1 LKKVLL
7 NKIQNIAPD
16 RVLINEPM
24 SKHTTFG
31 IGGPAACFIYPE
43 REHLKQLLKIAHDH
57 SIPIFFMGS
66 GSNLLVSDKGFD
78 GIVVSFAKSLKKLVF
93 RKANCFSC
101 ESGVMLGHL
110 VKEVSK
116 RGIGGM
122 EGLIGVPGTVGGALV
137 MNAGAFGKEIS
148 NLFESATV
156 LTMQGEEK
164 VYNKNDINFSYR
176 YSTFPTEEIL
186 IESEFKGKTGKA
198 EDITQEKSEASAKR
212 KSSQPLN
219 FRSAG
224 SIFKNPSDVMAA
236 GYLIDKT
243 NLKGTK
249 SGEAEISEKHAN
261 FIINRGGAKASDVV
275 KLIKK
280 AKTKV
285 KDQFNIELQL
295 EIKLLGF
302 DEKTMDALTGKT
314 IV

>member
-1 LKKVLL
+1 MKKVLL
-7 NKIQNIAPD
+7 NKIQSIAPD

-31 IGGPAACFIYPE
+31 IGGPAACFIYAE
-43 REHLKQLLKIAHDH
+43 REHLKHLLKIAHDH
-57 SIPIFFMGS
+57 TIPIFFMGS

-110 VKEVSK
+110 VKEVGK
-116 RGIGGM
+116 RGIRGM

-148 NLFESATV
+148 NLFQSATV
-156 LTMQGEEK
+156 LTMQGDEK
-164 VYNKNDINFSYR
+164 IYLKNDINFSYR
-176 YSTFPTEEIL
+176 YSTFPKNEIL
-186 IESEFKGKTGKA
+186 IEAEFKGEKGNHS
-198 EDITQEKSEASAKR
+198 EITVEKSEVSEKR
-212 KSSQPLN
+212 KSSQPLK

-243 NLKGTK
+243 SLKGTK
-249 SGEAEISEKHAN
+249 SGDAEISEKHAN
-261 FIINRGGAKASDVV
+261 FIINRGTAKASDVV

-280 AKTKV
+280 AKSQV
-285 KDQFNIELQL
+285 KKQFNIELQL

-302 DEKTMDALTGKT
+302 DEKTTNELISTN

>member
-1 LKKVLL
+1 MKKVLL
-7 NKIQNIAPD
+7 NKIQNIAPE
-16 RVLINEPM
+16 RVLLNEPM

-31 IGGPAACFIYPE
+31 IGGPASCFIYPE
-43 REHLKQLLKIAHDH
+43 REHLKQLLKIANDH
-57 SIPIFFMGS
+57 SIPIFFMGG

-116 RGIGGM
+116 RDIGGM

-156 LTMQGEEK
+156 LTLQGDEK
-164 VYNKNDINFSYR
+164 VYGKNDINFSYR
-176 YSTFPTEEIL
+176 YSTFPKDEIL
-186 IESEFKGKTGKA
+186 IEADFKGFPGNS
-198 EDITQEKSEASAKR
+198 EDIKLEKSDASQKR

-224 SIFKNPSDVMAA
+224 SIFKNPSDLMAA

-243 NLKGTK
+243 NLKGKK

-275 KLIKK
+275 KLIKL
-280 AKTKV
+280 AKSKV
-285 KDQFNIELQL
+285 MDQFNIELQL

-302 DEKTMDALTGKT
+302 DDKTMDELTGSS
-314 IV
+314 VV

>member
-1 LKKVLL
+1 MKKSIL
-7 NKIQNIAPD
+7 NKIKSLIPD
-16 RVLINEPM
+16 RVFMDEPM

-31 IGGPAACFIYPE
+31 IGGPASCFIYPE
-43 REHLKQLLKIAHDH
+43 REHLKELLKIANDD

-66 GSNLLVSDKGFD
+66 GSNLLVSDNGFD
-78 GIVVSFAKSLKKLVF
+78 GIVISFRKSLKKLVF
-93 RKANCFSC
+93 RKGNCFSC

-116 RGIGGM
+116 REIGGM

-148 NLFESATV
+148 NLYESATV
-156 LTMQGEEK
+156 LTMKGNEK
-164 VYNKNDINFSYR
+164 VYGKNDINFSYR
-176 YSTFPTEEIL
+176 YSTFPKNEIL
-186 IESEFKGKTGKA
+186 IEADFKGLPGKF
-198 EDITQEKSEASAKR
+198 EDIKMEKTDASMKR

-224 SIFKNPSDVMAA
+224 SIFKNPSDAMAA

-243 NLKGTK
+243 DLKGEK

-261 FIINRGGAKASDVV
+261 FIINRGSAKSKDVI
-275 KLIKK
+275 KLIKL
-280 AKTKV
+280 ARTKV
-285 KDQFNIELQL
+285 MEQFNIELQL

-302 DEKTMDALTGKT
+302 DDTTIHELTGNS

>member
-7 NKIQNIAPD
+7 NKIQNIAPQK
-16 RVLINEPM
+16 VLINEPM

-31 IGGPAACFIYPE
+31 IGGPASCFFYAE
-43 REHLKQLLKIAHDH
+43 REHLRQLLKIADDF

-78 GIVVSFAKSLKKLVF
+78 GIVVSFAKSLKKLIF
-93 RKANCFSC
+93 RKASCFSC

-116 RGIGGM
+116 RGIVGM

-156 LTMQGEEK
+156 LTIKGDEK
-164 VYNKNDINFSYR
+164 IYQKNDINFSYR
-176 YSTFPTEEIL
+176 YSTFPKDEIL
-186 IESEFKGKTGKA
+186 IEAEFKGVKGNPY
-198 EDITQEKSEASAKR
+198 DITVEKSEVSKKR
-212 KSSQPLN
+212 KASQPLK

-243 NLKGTK
+243 DLKGTT
-249 SGEAEISEKHAN
+249 SGDAEISEKHAN
-261 FIINRGGAKASDVV
+261 FIINRGNAKASDVV

-280 AKTKV
+280 AKYKV

-302 DEKTMDALTGKT
+302 DENIIEELTGTT